1 MLIASL
7 VTQQRMLVMCMI
19 FQNASI
25 VMMVSEVIADKLM
38 NFQGVVRKTEE
49 CIFFS
54 VNNCFLLMSW

>member
-1 MLIASL
+1 
-7 VTQQRMLVMCMI
+7 MLVMCMI

-25 VMMVSEVIADKLM
+25 VMMVSEVIVDKLM

-54 VNNCFLLMSW
+54 INNCFLLMSW